1 MPYRKPDSDKI
12 RKTFMN
18 DKPKKK
24 KQGSHRVHLIDT
36 PEYQAKVER
45 IYQYIKQ
52 GMRSN
57 EIFAMMIVE
66 DEKLTEKGFQELLR
80 HAYSFAE
87 NSLHKDRD
95 YVFQLH
101 MERYEQ
107 VYEKNMVMVN
117 SWNQPL
123 DKRYHWAIMVAK
135 YVNALNALISKEKLI
150 GLHDKS
156 VSLEFNEQQV
166 TLTDEQT
173 NRGSIP
179 GYDIEKLT
187 FDEQKELLALIKEAR
202 TAPVEGIQRVVIKKT
217 VIEINTETGDKN
229 VNNEVETIDIGFE
242 DMPAPVVHKF
252 ENIPDP
258 EDEPQPEMGPI
269 VIDNVPKVPA
279 KEADDVKE
287 SINKKLIASFK
298 EKLKEKRNR

>member
-1 MPYRKPDSDKI
+1 MPYRKPDSDKV
-12 RKTFMN
+12 RKTILN
-18 DKPKKK
+18 DKPRKKG
-24 KQGSHRVHLIDT
+24 QGTHRVHLIDT

-45 IYQYIKQ
+45 IYEYIKQ

-57 EIFAMMIVE
+57 EIYAMMIVE
-66 DEKLTEKGFQELLR
+66 DEKLTEKGFLELLR
-80 HAYSFAE
+80 NAYIFAE
-87 NSLHKDRD
+87 NALHKDRD

-123 DKRYHWAIMVAK
+123 DRKRDWAIMCAK
-135 YVNALNALISKEKLI
+135 YINALNALVSKEKLL

-156 VSLEFNEQQV
+156 VSLEFNQQEAV
-166 TLTDEQT
+166 LNQEQT
-173 NRGSIP
+173 DRGSIP
-179 GYDIEKLT
+179 GYDIEKLSLE
-187 FDEQKELLALIKEAR
+187 EQKQLLALIKEAR
-202 TAPVEGIQRVVIKKT
+202 TVPIEGVQRVTIKKT
-217 VIEINTETGDKN
+217 VIEINTETGDRN
-229 VNNEVETIDIGFE
+229 VNDEVETIDIGFE

-269 VIDNVPKVPA
+269 VIDNVPKVTP

-287 SINKKLIASFK
+287 TINKQMLDKFK
-298 EKLKEKRNR
+298 EKLREKRNR

>member
-1 MPYRKPDSDKI
+1 MPYRKPDSDKV
-12 RKTFMN
+12 RKTVLN
-18 DKPKKK
+18 DKPRRKG
-24 KQGSHRVHLIDT
+24 QGTHRVHLIDT
-36 PEYQAKVER
+36 PEYQAKIER
-45 IYQYIKQ
+45 IYEYIKQ

-66 DEKLTEKGFQELLR
+66 DEKLTEKAFIELLR
-80 HAYSFAE
+80 NAYIFAE
-87 NSLHKDRD
+87 NALHKDRD

-101 MERYEQ
+101 MDRYEK

-123 DKRYHWAIMVAK
+123 DRRKDWAIMCAK
-135 YVNALNALISKEKLI
+135 YINALNALISKEKLL

-173 NRGSIP
+173 DRGSIP

-187 FDEQKELLALIKEAR
+187 LAEQKELLTLIKEAR
-202 TAPVEGIQRVVIKKT
+202 TVPIEGIQRVTIKKT
-217 VIEINTETGDKN
+217 VIEINTETGDRT
-229 VNNEVETIDIGFE
+229 VNDEQETIDIGFE

-269 VIDNVPKVPA
+269 VIDNTPKVKP

-287 SINKKLIASFK
+287 SINKQMIDKFK